1 MYAFR
6 KIRDTFKK
14 NKSLTDQVAIKKEME
29 YGLKNFNI
37 IKRQVCANSV
47 QSLCRFQI
55 SIIKLSFQVLIGN
68 LYSADKL
75 VIEK

>member
-14 NKSLTDQVAIKKEME
+14 NKSLADPLAIEKEMAN
-29 YGLKNFNI
+29 GLKNFDI
-37 IKRQVCANSV
+37 IKRQV
-47 QSLCRFQI
+47 
-55 SIIKLSFQVLIGN
+55 SIFKRSHKQNDNIIFFQVLVGN